1 MEVGG
6 NELCFLDLKLTLK
19 DNKTQTKVYS
29 KPIDRHLHLQ
39 AHSCHHLASIL
50 GIHEGVALRVE
61 YSNKSRSIRLI

>member
-1 MEVGG
+1 MEVDG

-50 GIHEGVALRVE
+50 GNTKEL
-61 YSNKSRSIRLI
+61 L